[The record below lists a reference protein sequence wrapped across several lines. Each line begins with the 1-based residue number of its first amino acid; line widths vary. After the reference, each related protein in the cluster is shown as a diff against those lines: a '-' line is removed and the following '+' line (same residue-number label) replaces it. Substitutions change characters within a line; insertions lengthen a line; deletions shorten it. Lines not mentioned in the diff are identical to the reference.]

1 MTEFDEEE
9 DQSIEGRVTRLAY
22 NFSDPLEGLATTP
35 VIREKIIDLAVFE
48 FSVGLLHRFE
58 DQAVQIEHALLST
71 AARLKRHR
79 LQKTSS

>member
-1 MTEFDEEE
+1 MTDFEDEE
-9 DQSIEGRVTRLAY
+9 DQSIERRVTQLAY
-22 NFSDPLEGLATTP
+22 NFSDPLEALATTP

-58 DQAVQIEHALLST
+58 DQAVEIEHALIST

-79 LQKTSS
+79 LQKTKT